1 MRYFNSKGMSFE
13 KILFDLVKTGFPREN
28 GFRVT
33 NFDVTITMVTPSDKI
48 KN

>member
-13 KILFDLVKTGFPREN
+13 KILFDLLKKGFPWAE
-28 GFRVT
+28 V
-33 NFDVTITMVTPSDKI
+33 